1 MMTTVSDKAVRE
13 GSLPVVA
20 QTPEST
26 AETRACARA
35 SVALPSPAALE
46 PVTERARAAG
56 ASLALA
62 AGRAAEYLDRPGSL
76 VHTQPP
82 TFARARE
89 LHHEAAARHAAP
101 LLRGLRLV
109 WGYGHLILIKPLLN
123 LLEWVTETPARF
135 LAAVVLGVIVYYF
148 S

>member
-1 MMTTVSDKAVRE
+1 MMATVSDKALRE

-26 AETRACARA
+26 AEPRAYARA

-46 PVTERARAAG
+46 PVTERARATG
-56 ASLALA
+56 AALALA
-62 AGRAAEYLDRPGSL
+62 AGRAADYLDRPGSL
-76 VHTQPP
+76 VHAQPP

-89 LHHEAAARHAAP
+89 QHHEAAGRHGAP
-101 LLRGLRLV
+101 LLRGLRLA
-109 WGYGHLILIKPLLN
+109 WGYWHLLLVKPLLN

-135 LAAVVLGVIVYYF
+135 LAAVILGVIVYYF